1 MKRLKTTTWLIIGKN
16 MKLTLTI
23 ISFVLMVAALII
35 AWFLKSKFWE
45 SVAINAATSF
55 MALGV
60 GLIFVNIYLERHAR
74 KGAVRSLLVL
84 SHTAIGDFHDAL
96 LDIGWARFG
105 RDQWGNFIKEYMDAG
120 GQPEALR
127 QEVRDFLYNTVK
139 DNTALARKIDKLEE
153 TLAELS
159 RMVGWDLDPQLLQH
173 CLDSRIAVAHLKR
186 TDSDG
191 SAAAKDQVTE
201 HLLDADIQSQIAQR
215 ILMDIAGIA

>member
-1 MKRLKTTTWLIIGKN
+1 MKRLLVAIALGL
-16 MKLTLTI
+16 MAVLLTGAYFCH
-23 ISFVLMVAALII
+23 SPFWQAVL
-35 AWFLKSKFWE
+35 
-45 SVAINAATSF
+45 INAATSF

-139 DNTALARKIDKLEE
+139 DNTALA
-153 TLAELS
+153 
-159 RMVGWDLDPQLLQH
+159 
-173 CLDSRIAVAHLKR
+173 
-186 TDSDG
+186 
-191 SAAAKDQVTE
+191 
-201 HLLDADIQSQIAQR
+201 
-215 ILMDIAGIA
+215 